1 MMLGMD
7 RDWIFDKEKTREKL
21 SLILDQA
28 DRMTHIMHPVRLFA
42 QGAD

>member
-1 MMLGMD
+1 MD
-7 RDWIFDKEKTREKL
+7 PDWIFDKEKTREKL